1 VHSLQTD
8 SVTDEMA
15 IHSSFSINIHDHYIV
30 FMTATAENPVTNK
43 YAVIK
48 ESKEVKPLLL
58 CLVNSESHF
67 SQVA

>member
-1 VHSLQTD
+1 
-8 SVTDEMA
+8 
-15 IHSSFSINIHDHYIV
+15 
-30 FMTATAENPVTNK
+30 MTATAENPVTNK